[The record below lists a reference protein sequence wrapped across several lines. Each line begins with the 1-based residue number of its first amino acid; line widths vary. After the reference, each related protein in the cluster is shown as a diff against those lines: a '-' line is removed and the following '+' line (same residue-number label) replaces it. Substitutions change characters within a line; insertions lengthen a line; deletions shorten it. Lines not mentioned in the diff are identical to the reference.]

1 MPSSRVPD
9 VLVTLKAMIGESKV
23 SFTTPDT
30 ARVIV
35 VVYVPSVMDGLP
47 DNVAVMPLTL
57 AIVKVPE

>member
-1 MPSSRVPD
+1 
-9 VLVTLKAMIGESKV
+9 MIGESKV